1 MEAEKTMVVPRVKF
15 TEHKTNTTRIVPDLT
30 NNHQTRVLR
39 ISVTDPYAT
48 DSSSD
53 DDDDVDEAQN
63 NRFVSKRRRIKK
75 FVNEVVL
82 DSGGAPVV
90 TYSETELKKRKREVK
105 SESTTA
111 SPVVSA
117 STTTTTTATG
127 EKKFRGVRQRP
138 WGKWAAEIRDPLK
151 RVRLW
156 LGTYN
161 TAEEA
166 AMVYDNAAIQLR
178 GPDALT
184 NFSVTPTTTTSEKK
198 SPPPSP
204 VNKQKKKTTTKK
216 KNSKTKNSVTASSTI
231 SGSSSNDCL
240 CSPVSVLRSP
250 FTVDEFSGS
259 SSPPAVAA
267 VVTVKE
273 EPSMTTVSE
282 TFSDFSA
289 PLFSDDDLFDFRS
302 SVVPDYLGGGDL
314 FREDLFAVDMCTDMN
329 FGFDFGSSGLSSW
342 QIEDHFQDIG
352 DLFGSD
358 PLLAV

>member
-53 DDDDVDEAQN
+53 DEDEDEAHN

-82 DSGGAPVV
+82 DSGGAAVANI
-90 TYSETELKKRKREVK
+90 ETETESKKRKMIAVK
-105 SESTTA
+105 SESTA

-117 STTTTTTATG
+117 TTTTTVTG

-166 AMVYDNAAIQLR
+166 AMVYDSAAIQLR

-184 NFSVTPTTTTSEKK
+184 NFSVTPTTTTTTTAEKK
-198 SPPPSP
+198 SPPPL
-204 VNKQKKKTTTKK
+204 KKKKKTTKK

-267 VVTVKE
+267 AVVVKE

-302 SVVPDYLGGGDL
+302 SVVPHYLGGGDL
-314 FREDLFAVDMCTDMN
+314 FGEDLFTVDMCTDMN

-342 QIEDHFQDIG
+342 QMEDHFQDIG

>member
-1 MEAEKTMVVPRVKF
+1 MEAEKKMVLPRIKF
-15 TEHKTNTTRIVPDLT
+15 TEHKTNTTTIVPDLT

-39 ISVTDPYAT
+39 ISVTDPDAT

-53 DDDDVDEAQN
+53 DEEEEHQ
-63 NRFVSKRRRIKK
+63 RFVSKRRRIKK

-82 DSGGAPVV
+82 DSGAVAG
-90 TYSETELKKRKREVK
+90 SCSQMESKKRGKSAVK
-105 SESTTA
+105 SESVV

-117 STTTTTTATG
+117 TTTTA

-184 NFSVTPTTTTSEKK
+184 NFSVTPTTTEKK
-198 SPPPSP
+198 PPPPPSP
-204 VNKQKKKTTTKK
+204 VKKKKKTSKVKK
-216 KNSKTKNSVTASSTI
+216 SVTASSSI
-231 SGSSSNDCL
+231 SRSSSNDCL

-250 FTVDEFSGS
+250 FAVDEFSGI
-259 SSPPAVAA
+259 SSPPPAA
-267 VVTVKE
+267 VVVKE

-289 PLFSDDDLFDFRS
+289 PLFSDDDVFDFRS
-302 SVVPDYLGGGDL
+302 SVVPDYLGGDL
-314 FREDLFAVDMCTDMN
+314 FGEDLFTADMCTDMN
-329 FGFDFGSSGLSSW
+329 FGFDFGSGLSSW
-342 QIEDHFQDIG
+342 HLEDHFQDIG

>member
-1 MEAEKTMVVPRVKF
+1 METEKKPIIKF
-15 TEHKTNTTRIVPDLT
+15 TEHKTNTKRIVPDF
-30 NNHQTRVLR
+30 NNHHHQQPRILR
-39 ISVTDPYAT
+39 ISVTDPDAT

-53 DDDDVDEAQN
+53 DEDKVEELQ
-63 NRFVSKRRRIKK
+63 RFATKRRRVKK

-82 DSGGAPVV
+82 DSGC
-90 TYSETELKKRKREVK
+90 SQMESKKRRKRAAAVK
-105 SESTTA
+105 SEAAATA
-111 SPVVSA
+111 SPVVA
-117 STTTTTTATG
+117 ATT
-127 EKKFRGVRQRP
+127 ERKFRGVRQRP
-138 WGKWAAEIRDPLK
+138 WGKWAAEIRDPLR

-184 NFSVTPTTTTSEKK
+184 NFSVPKTTEES

-204 VNKQKKKTTTKK
+204 DTNKK
-216 KNSKTKNSVTASSTI
+216 SKIKDDVASSSM
-231 SGSSSNDCL
+231 SGTSSDCL

-250 FTVDEFSGS
+250 FAVDEFSGS
-259 SSPPAVAA
+259 SPSSAA
-267 VVTVKE
+267 VVVKE
-273 EPSMTTVSE
+273 EPSTTEITTVSE

-289 PLFSDDDLFDFRS
+289 PLFIDDDLFDFRS
-302 SVVPDYLGGGDL
+302 SVVPDYLGGDL
-314 FREDLFAVDMCTDMN
+314 FGEDLFADTCTDLN
-329 FGFDFGSSGLSSW
+329 FGFNFGSGLSNW
-342 QIEDHFQDIG
+342 HVEDHFQDIE

>member
-1 MEAEKTMVVPRVKF
+1 MEAEKKMVVPRIKF

-30 NNHQTRVLR
+30 NTHQTRVLR
-39 ISVTDPYAT
+39 ISVTDPDAT

-53 DDDDVDEAQN
+53 DEDEER
-63 NRFVSKRRRIKK
+63 NRFVSKRRRVKK

-82 DSGGAPVV
+82 DSGAVSG
-90 TYSETELKKRKREVK
+90 SCSQMESKKSRKRAVK
-105 SESTTA
+105 SESTA

-117 STTTTTTATG
+117 TTATTG

-184 NFSVTPTTTTSEKK
+184 NFSVNPTTTTKTEKK

-204 VNKQKKKTTTKK
+204 VKKQKKKNNKIKK
-216 KNSKTKNSVTASSTI
+216 SVTASSSV

-240 CSPVSVLRSP
+240 CSPVSVLRSS
-250 FTVDEFSGS
+250 FTVDEFSES
-259 SSPPAVAA
+259 SSPAAAA
-267 VVTVKE
+267 VVVKE

-302 SVVPDYLGGGDL
+302 SVVPDYLGLGGGDL
-314 FREDLFAVDMCTDMN
+314 FGEDIFTAEMCTDMN

-342 QIEDHFQDIG
+342 HMEDHFQDIG

>member
-1 MEAEKTMVVPRVKF
+1 MEAEKKMVLPRIKF
-15 TEHKTNTTRIVPDLT
+15 TEHKTNTTTIVPDLT

-39 ISVTDPYAT
+39 ISVTDPDAT

-53 DDDDVDEAQN
+53 DEEEEHQ
-63 NRFVSKRRRIKK
+63 RFVSKRRRIKK
-75 FVNEVVL
+75 FVNEVAL
-82 DSGGAPVV
+82 DAGGV
-90 TYSETELKKRKREVK
+90 TGSCSQMESKKRQKRAVK
-105 SESTTA
+105 SESA
-111 SPVVSA
+111 VSPVVSA
-117 STTTTTTATG
+117 TTT

-184 NFSVTPTTTTSEKK
+184 NFSVTPTTTEKK
-198 SPPPSP
+198 PPPPSP
-204 VNKQKKKTTTKK
+204 VKKTKKKT
-216 KNSKTKNSVTASSTI
+216 SKLKNSVTASSSI
-231 SGSSSNDCL
+231 SRSSSNDCL

-250 FTVDEFSGS
+250 FAFDEFSGIY
-259 SSPPAVAA
+259 SPPPAA
-267 VVTVKE
+267 VVVKE

-289 PLFSDDDLFDFRS
+289 PLFSDDDVFDFRS
-302 SVVPDYLGGGDL
+302 SVVPDYLGGDL
-314 FREDLFAVDMCTDMN
+314 FGEDLFTADMCTDMN
-329 FGFDFGSSGLSSW
+329 FGFDFGSGLSSW
-342 QIEDHFQDIG
+342 HMEDHFQDIG

>member
-1 MEAEKTMVVPRVKF
+1 MEAEKTTMVVPRVKF

-30 NNHQTRVLR
+30 NNHHQTTRVLR

-53 DDDDVDEAQN
+53 DEDEAHN
-63 NRFVSKRRRIKK
+63 NSFVSKRRRIKK

-82 DSGGAPVV
+82 DSGASVV
-90 TYSETELKKRKREVK
+90 ANSETETESKKRKQRAVK
-105 SESTTA
+105 SEPTTA
-111 SPVVSA
+111 SPVV

-127 EKKFRGVRQRP
+127 EKKFQGVRQRP
-138 WGKWAAEIRDPLK
+138 WGKWAAEIRDPQK

-166 AMVYDNAAIQLR
+166 AMVYDSAAIQLR

-184 NFSVTPTTTTSEKK
+184 NFSVSPTTTTTTTTTAEKK

-204 VNKQKKKTTTKK
+204 VKKKKKTTTKK

-259 SSPPAVAA
+259 STAA
-267 VVTVKE
+267 VVVKE

-314 FREDLFAVDMCTDMN
+314 FGEDLFAVDMCTDMN

-342 QIEDHFQDIG
+342 QMEDHFQDIG

>member
-1 MEAEKTMVVPRVKF
+1 MEAEKKMVLPRIKF
-15 TEHKTNTTRIVPDLT
+15 TEHKTNTTTIVSELT
-30 NNHQTRVLR
+30 NTHQTRILR
-39 ISVTDPYAT
+39 ISVTDPDAT

-53 DDDDVDEAQN
+53 DEEEEHQ
-63 NRFVSKRRRIKK
+63 RFVSKRRRVKK
-75 FVNEVVL
+75 FVNEVYL
-82 DSGGAPVV
+82 DSGAVV
-90 TYSETELKKRKREVK
+90 TGSCGQMESKKKQKRAVK
-105 SESTTA
+105 SESTV

-117 STTTTTTATG
+117 TTTTTG

-184 NFSVTPTTTTSEKK
+184 NFSVTPTTATEKK
-198 SPPPSP
+198 APPPSP
-204 VNKQKKKTTTKK
+204 VKKKKK
-216 KNSKTKNSVTASSTI
+216 KNNKSKKSVTASSSI
-231 SGSSSNDCL
+231 SRSSSNDCL

-250 FTVDEFSGS
+250 FAVDEFSGIS
-259 SSPPAVAA
+259 SSPVAA
-267 VVTVKE
+267 VVVKE

-289 PLFSDDDLFDFRS
+289 PLFSDDDVFDFRS
-302 SVVPDYLGGGDL
+302 SVVPDYLGGDL
-314 FREDLFAVDMCTDMN
+314 FGEDLFTADMCTDMN
-329 FGFDFGSSGLSSW
+329 FGFDFGSGLSSW
-342 QIEDHFQDIG
+342 HMEDHFQDIG

>member
-1 MEAEKTMVVPRVKF
+1 MEAEKKMVVPRIKF

-30 NNHQTRVLR
+30 NNHQTRILR

-53 DDDDVDEAQN
+53 DEEEEHSK
-63 NRFVSKRRRIKK
+63 FVSKRRRIKK

-82 DSGGAPVV
+82 DSGAVAA
-90 TYSETELKKRKREVK
+90 TSQMESKKRRKSAVK
-105 SESTTA
+105 PESSTA

-117 STTTTTTATG
+117 TTTTTG

-184 NFSVTPTTTTSEKK
+184 NFSVTPTTTEKK
-198 SPPPSP
+198 SPPPPSP
-204 VNKQKKKTTTKK
+204 VKKKKKKT
-216 KNSKTKNSVTASSTI
+216 NKTKSSVAASSSI
-231 SGSSSNDCL
+231 SRSSSNDCL

-250 FTVDEFSGS
+250 FTADEFSGS
-259 SSPPAVAA
+259 SSPAA
-267 VVTVKE
+267 AGVLVKE

-282 TFSDFSA
+282 TFSDFSV

-314 FREDLFAVDMCTDMN
+314 FGEDLFTADMCTDMN
-329 FGFDFGSSGLSSW
+329 FGFDIGSSGLSSW
-342 QIEDHFQDIG
+342 HMEDHFQDIG